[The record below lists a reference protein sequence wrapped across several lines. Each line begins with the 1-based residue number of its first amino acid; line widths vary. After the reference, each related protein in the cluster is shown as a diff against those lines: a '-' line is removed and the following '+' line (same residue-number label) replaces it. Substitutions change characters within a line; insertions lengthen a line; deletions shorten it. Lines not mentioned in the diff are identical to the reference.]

1 MGHKDE
7 LVKSI
12 ANSIDLDIE
21 FESVTNIEELNRK
34 IRNGEAD
41 LIAYPLDRA
50 RDIENF
56 NYTFCGPE
64 RITKQVLIQR
74 KEKGKTDINE
84 ISDLIGKEVYV
95 EKGSKFE
102 SRLINLNS
110 ELGGGIII
118 RSVHRDSI
126 SSEDLIRD
134 VAEGKID
141 FPICDDNIACLNQ
154 NFFRYIHFQVPVKIV

>member
-1 MGHKDE
+1 MKNFIFIFLLIFWSCNESKKLTDSEDIDIFSQIRERGKIKVLTLYGSTTYFSYNGKDMGHEYE
-7 LVKSI
+7 LVKSF

-74 KEKGKTDINE
+74 KEKGKTDINA
-84 ISDLIGKEVYV
+84 ISALIG
-95 EKGSKFE
+95 
-102 SRLINLNS
+102 
-110 ELGGGIII
+110 
-118 RSVHRDSI
+118 
-126 SSEDLIRD
+126 
-134 VAEGKID
+134 
-141 FPICDDNIACLNQ
+141 
-154 NFFRYIHFQVPVKIV
+154 